1 MATPPP
7 TETPAPLRSL
17 TADEIASI
25 ERRLEYENIG
35 KAWVRGLLATISNL
49 RARNEALVK
58 ELGAPPPPI
67 PMPPRAGEV
76 LGTVVRLLPRDK
88 EFTVA
93 QVKARVAAVGVKATE
108 KEVYNALGYL
118 HRRKYLR
125 RIGYGQYLVAVGTG
139 TIVVL
144 DDNDVPGFRNER

>member
-1 MATPPP
+1 MSAPQSPEPEPRPHKIADAIKVLFSTLS
-7 TETPAPLRSL
+7 PA
-17 TADEIASI
+17 EQQ
-25 ERRLEYENIG
+25 
-35 KAWVRGLLATISNL
+35 
-49 RARNEALVK
+49 ALVK
-58 ELGAPPPPI
+58 ELGAPPPAI

-144 DDNDVPGFRNER
+144 DDNDVPGFPPSACGEE